1 MYSIENYERP
11 SVAADSVVF
20 GIDTVSSEN
29 RKSLK
34 QKKLKILLIRRGE
47 EPYKGCLSLPGG
59 FLRKGETIEEAAL
72 RELEE
77 ESGVHSPKMI
87 HLGVY
92 SKIDRD
98 PRGWIISCA
107 FLALTKTVELST
119 DTDSDAAEA
128 MWFDLEY
135 RSTGDTETIV
145 ISKDDERFD
154 IECKNGDVFGD
165 TLAFDHAK
173 IIYDAFKKL
182 RDEVVFHDII
192 FDLMPEYFAISDL
205 QQPYETIVGTRLT
218 PQGFRKKM
226 ISKIEETEF
235 YDEAA
240 AHRTSKLYKKK
251 TEI

>member
-1 MYSIENYERP
+1 MYSIENYDRP

-20 GIDTVSSEN
+20 GIDTVSGEN

-47 EPYKGCLSLPGG
+47 EPFKGRLSLPGG
-59 FLRKGETIEEAAL
+59 FLRKGETIEQAAL

-92 SKIDRD
+92 SKTDRD

-107 FLALTKTVELST
+107 YLALTRTVELST
-119 DTDSDAAEA
+119 DTDSDAEEA

-135 RSTGDTETIV
+135 RSADDSETIV
-145 ISKDDERFD
+145 ISKDDESFY
-154 IECKNGDVFGD
+154 IECRDGKVRGD
-165 TLAFDHAK
+165 TLAFDHAQ
-173 IIYDAFKKL
+173 IVFDAFKKL
-182 RDEVVFHDII
+182 RDEVVHHDII

-205 QQPYETIVGTRLT
+205 QQPYEAIVGTRLT

-226 ISKIEETEF
+226 MSKIEETEF

-240 AHRTSKLYKKK
+240 AHRTSKLYKKQNH
-251 TEI
+251 I